1 MHKKKKTS
9 VRRIV
14 TGRIV
19 SALPVVVLQG
29 LIIYGI
35 AEWLAPFATLF
46 YSVLSVLSAL
56 FVLFLIS
63 KRGEGAYKMLWLLVM
78 FVAPLPG
85 AVMYLFYGNR
95 RTAKTLGQRLNA
107 VHDSIPVTLND
118 AAPVQE
124 QLESEDKRI
133 AQTFAYVSKIT
144 GFPVLR
150 NDTAQYY
157 PVGELLFEQMLFMEL
172 PIDG

>member
-19 SALPVVVLQG
+19 SMLPVVVLQG
-29 LIIYGI
+29 LIIFCI

-63 KRGEGAYKMLWLLVM
+63 KRDEGAYK
-78 FVAPLPG
+78 
-85 AVMYLFYGNR
+85 
-95 RTAKTLGQRLNA
+95 
-107 VHDSIPVTLND
+107 
-118 AAPVQE
+118 
-124 QLESEDKRI
+124 
-133 AQTFAYVSKIT
+133 
-144 GFPVLR
+144 
-150 NDTAQYY
+150 
-157 PVGELLFEQMLFMEL
+157 
-172 PIDG
+172 